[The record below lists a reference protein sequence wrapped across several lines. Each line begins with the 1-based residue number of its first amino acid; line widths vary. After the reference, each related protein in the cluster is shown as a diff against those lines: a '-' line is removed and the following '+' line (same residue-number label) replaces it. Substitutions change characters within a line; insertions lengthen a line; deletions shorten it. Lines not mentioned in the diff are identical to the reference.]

1 MPDCEPLVGKAAPYL
16 ACHASLSTSC
26 LVTLYLGPMTPT
38 PTAAPYFGL
47 FGGNPDP
54 LLELLLSLMRALVI
68 LVVALVLA
76 NFVKRWLVRLLSR
89 SRLSLNIAVLLG
101 NVLQV
106 MVIVLGVLPVL
117 RAFGIDWPALLTVLG
132 AAGLALSL
140 SMQDILKNVIAGIYI
155 LLEQPF
161 KIGDR
166 ISVKEATGV
175 VRGIELR
182 TTIVSTDDG
191 LQMVV
196 PNSTVLN
203 EIVTNRSA
211 SDLQRQVIVLRMP
224 KGSLTEI
231 SNQISA
237 TLKTFPAIAPSPAPV
252 VALEGVHRGVAKI
265 RVEYW
270 VPDGTNIAT
279 VPQVVEALQS
289 SFPDANVTV
298 V

>member
-1 MPDCEPLVGKAAPYL
+1 
-16 ACHASLSTSC
+16 
-26 LVTLYLGPMTPT
+26 MTPT
-38 PTAAPYFGL
+38 PTTGPLFGF

-54 LLELLLSLMRALVI
+54 LLELIFNVVRALAL
-68 LVVALVLA
+68 LVVALVVA
-76 NFVKRWLVRLLSR
+76 NFIKRWIVRLLSR

-101 NVLQV
+101 NVMQV
-106 MVIVLGVLPVL
+106 VVIVLGVLPVL
-117 RAFGIDWPALLTVLG
+117 RAFGVDWTAIVTVLG

-182 TTIVSTDDG
+182 TTIMSTDDG

-196 PNSTVLN
+196 PNSLVLN

-211 SDLQRQVIVLRMP
+211 SDLQRQVIVVRMP
-224 KGSLTEI
+224 KGSLTDM
-231 SNQISA
+231 SNQIGS
-237 TLKTFPAIAPSPAPV
+237 TLKNFSGIAPSPAPV
-252 VALEGVHRGVAKI
+252 VALEGVYKGVAKI

-270 VPDGTNIAT
+270 LPGGARIAT
-279 VPQVVEALQS
+279 APQVVEALQV

>member
-1 MPDCEPLVGKAAPYL
+1 M
-16 ACHASLSTSC
+16 S
-26 LVTLYLGPMTPT
+26 PT
-38 PTAAPYFGL
+38 PTVAPYFGL

-54 LLELLLSLMRALVI
+54 LVELLLSLIRGLAI
-68 LVVALVLA
+68 LVVALVVA
-76 NFVKRWLVRLLSR
+76 NFVKRWMVRLLSR
-89 SRLSLNIAVLLG
+89 SRISLNIAVLLG

-106 MVIVLGVLPVL
+106 VVIALGVLPVL
-117 RAFGIDWPALLTVLG
+117 RAFGIDWPAILTVLG

-161 KIGDR
+161 KIGDH
-166 ISVKEATGV
+166 ITVKDATGI

-196 PNSTVLN
+196 PNNMVLN

-211 SDLQRQVIVLRMP
+211 SNLQRQVIVLRMP
-224 KGSLTEI
+224 KGSLTEM

-237 TLKTFPAIAPSPAPV
+237 TLKNFSAIAPSPAPV
-252 VALEGVHRGVAKI
+252 VALESVYSGVAKI

-270 VPDGTNIAT
+270 VPAGTRIAT
-279 VPQVVEALQS
+279 APQVVEALQT